1 MMRFDGTTFRV
12 GREFKGPMPITPELA
27 GVCCDHRWPR
37 HAVYAIRNEWLE
49 GVWIDRHHNYQAARC
64 ADKDLGE
71 WVTIVSVE
79 GKSWWKQLSLPDWVG
94 RVLATLGRWLA
105 VLGLG
110 ILGLL
115 FLLLDYGLFG

>member
-1 MMRFDGTTFRV
+1 MAWQQYPVSLRAWKKWMMRFDGTTFRV

-71 WVTIVSVE
+71 WVKSSPSRVSP
-79 GKSWWKQLSLPDWVG
+79 GGNS
-94 RVLATLGRWLA
+94 
-105 VLGLG
+105 
-110 ILGLL
+110 
-115 FLLLDYGLFG
+115 